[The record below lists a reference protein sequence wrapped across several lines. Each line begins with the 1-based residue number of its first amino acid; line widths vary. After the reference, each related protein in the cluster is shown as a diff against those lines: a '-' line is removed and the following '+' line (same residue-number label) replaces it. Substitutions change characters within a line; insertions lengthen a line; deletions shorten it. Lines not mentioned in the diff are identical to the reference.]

1 MGAKNLASIV
11 IFFKRH
17 FICIFVFRWT
27 VVLCGLRSTMSV
39 FFRLEREIIRGY
51 TSSGV
56 RGVELLVE
64 ARFFQAWRSVS
75 G

>member
-1 MGAKNLASIV
+1 MTPSEIF
-11 IFFKRH
+11 FFKRH
-17 FICIFVFRWT
+17 FICISVFTWT
-27 VVLCGLRSTMSV
+27 VVLCWLMSTMSV
-39 FFRLEREIIRGY
+39 FVRLEREIDRGY

-56 RGVELLVE
+56 RDVELLVE

>member
-1 MGAKNLASIV
+1 
-11 IFFKRH
+11 
-17 FICIFVFRWT
+17 
-27 VVLCGLRSTMSV
+27 MSV
-39 FFRLEREIIRGY
+39 FVCLEREIVRGY

-56 RGVELLVE
+56 RDVELLVE